1 MFSYNYII
9 FLYLI
14 IFLFSIKSFAIDE
27 VLDLKLSALSEDDI
41 SLIHPILIDSNTQK
55 VVSIIPFNNEV
66 ISLHKSE
73 LEYDERRVLKNTLK
87 TYIKRTKA
95 LLNNIKKKKLFI
107 ENIALRNE
115 VKSTLV
121 MNKVFMETA
130 YEDFKYNQ
138 INTEVRYYITKYN
151 NNPIVITRSI
161 DTLDTLDIDLV
172 MSNPDNIID
181 TRLNQTGA
189 IKRASVE
196 NVRSIARDIRS
207 NYPSIKHL
215 SAYVKSPILEANYRR
230 MGFETSLYCN

>member
-1 MFSYNYII
+1 MLSYNYKI
-9 FLYLI
+9 FLYLMM
-14 IFLFSIKSFAIDE
+14 FLFSIKSFAIDE
-27 VLDLKLSALSEDDI
+27 VLDLKLSSLSEDDI
-41 SLIHPILIDSNTQK
+41 SLIHPIIIDSNTQK
-55 VVSIIPFNNEV
+55 VVSIIPFNNEI

-87 TYIKRTKA
+87 TYIKRTKS
-95 LLNNIKKKKLFI
+95 LLNNIKKKKLLI

-130 YEDFKYNQ
+130 YEDFKFDQ

-151 NNPIVITRSI
+151 NNPVVITRSI

-172 MSNPDNIID
+172 MSNPDNIVD
-181 TRLNQTGA
+181 TRLNRSGA

-207 NYPSIKHL
+207 NYPSIRHL